1 MLTLYHYHYQ
11 PTTLKGHAG
20 DDSIICL
27 LIFKVVLSYLRRITT
42 VRMDVAMMN
51 TDRWTWRQASCP
63 TQAAQQGCVW

>member
-1 MLTLYHYHYQ
+1 MLTLYHYQYQ
-11 PTTLKGHAG
+11 STTLKGHAG

-27 LIFKVVLSYLRRITT
+27 LIFKVVLSYLCRITT

-63 TQAAQQGCVW
+63 TQVDQQGCVW